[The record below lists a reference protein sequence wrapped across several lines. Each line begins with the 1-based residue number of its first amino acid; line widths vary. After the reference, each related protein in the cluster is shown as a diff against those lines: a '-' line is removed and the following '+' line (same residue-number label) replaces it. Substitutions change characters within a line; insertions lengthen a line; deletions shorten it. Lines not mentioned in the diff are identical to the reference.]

1 MGRDLKQELA
11 YFRNCISQGS
21 PEKQNQYN
29 GKVAVGGR
37 GERRRETILKLY
49 R

>member
-1 MGRDLKQELA
+1 MGRHLKQELA

-29 GKVAVGGR
+29 GKVAVGGEGR
-37 GERRRETILKLY
+37 EKERDNSEVV
-49 R
+49 